1 MISRKLGLLIVF
13 AGSLAFCVAAHAQE
27 PQGQTT
33 TPPADSQAQMRGGR
47 EHGLRPTFGKITA
60 IKDGTIELAEPN
72 GATVTVKISA
82 KTEFRRDRQPSQ
94 LSEFKVGDMIAVR
107 GEQNSDQTITA
118 QMIASRAG
126 GPGEPGGFGRQ
137 GAPGEIGKD
146 FVAGEVK
153 SIDPPK
159 LTVLRTDNVTQ
170 TLELN
175 EDTTLRRGR
184 DSITMADIQVG
195 DHVFARGA
203 LQNDVFVPKGLMVIS
218 PEQWQ
223 RMQEMGMMRRRQ
235 GQSTEQGS
243 QSSAPTPQAAPK
255 PEGQPH

>member
-1 MISRKLGLLIVF
+1 MISRKLGLLIALTGAF
-13 AGSLAFCVAAHAQE
+13 AFCAAAHAQE
-27 PQGQTT
+27 PQGQAA
-33 TPPADSQAQMRGGR
+33 TPPAAAQTRPRGGR
-47 EHGLRPTFGKITA
+47 ERGPRPTFGKITA
-60 IKDGTIELAEPN
+60 IKDGTIELSEPN
-72 GATVTVKISA
+72 GGTITVKISD
-82 KTEFRRDRQPSQ
+82 KTEFHKDRQPSQ
-94 LSEFKVGDMIAVR
+94 LSEFKVGDMVAVR

-118 QMIASRAG
+118 QMIASRTG
-126 GPGEPGGFGRQ
+126 GPGGGFARAGS
-137 GAPGEIGKD
+137 PGEMGKD
-146 FVAGEVK
+146 FVVGEVT

-159 LTVLRTDNVTQ
+159 LTILRSDNVTQ

-203 LQNDVFVPKGLMVIS
+203 VQNDVFVPKGLIVMS

-223 RMQEMGMMRRRQ
+223 RMQEMGAMRRSQGQTNQ
-235 GQSTEQGS
+235 GQS
-243 QSSAPTPQAAPK
+243 QSPAPAPQTPPQ